1 MQLSASAV
9 AGITEIKYSEFT
21 EDIRSE
27 ILFGKMTMSEGRF
40 NDFRARKW
48 KYSSWDSDLHLC
60 SLIKF
65 KIVTWPESVLV

>member
-27 ILFGKMTMSEGRF
+27 ILFGKVTMSEGRF

-48 KYSSWDSDLHLC
+48 KYFLASIPPGT
-60 SLIKF
+60 LIC
-65 KIVTWPESVLV
+65 ICVLLLNLK